1 MKFSNSMALVP
12 LALDQCM
19 GKNTRQQN
27 SKQSDG
33 RSRIFD
39 IDRESTHQ
47 GSHIKNLRRTSF
59 IMLIA

>member
-33 RSRIFD
+33 RSRTFD
-39 IDRESTHQ
+39 
-47 GSHIKNLRRTSF
+47 GS
-59 IMLIA
+59 IASQHTKVAILKTYGVAALLC